1 MRYISIFIHS
11 LSSLSRPSRLNKDM
25 LDEKPFCLQ
34 HRLKEGK
41 VAFNLLILLQLAI
54 LSTTQA
60 EKGQVAFSL
69 LILIQLAS
77 LFTTQTKRRPSAI
90 QFVNPY
96 SAGQFVYNTGWK
108 RPSGIQFVNPYSAGQ
123 FVYNTDW
130 KRPSGIQFVN
140 PYSAD
145 LLQRGVSHIQQ
156 LHLSWQPHDVGVG
169 QLLFCAE
176 LHVKQEL
183 TGCHLY
189 GKPMHTLDFSQ
200 PVRCLLD

>member
-1 MRYISIFIHS
+1 
-11 LSSLSRPSRLNKDM
+11 M

-41 VAFNLLILLQLAI
+41 VAFSLLILLQLAI

-77 LFTTQTKRRPSAI
+77 LFTIQTKR
-90 QFVNPY
+90 
-96 SAGQFVYNTGWK
+96 
-108 RPSGIQFVNPYSAGQ
+108 
-123 FVYNTDW
+123 
-130 KRPSGIQFVN
+130 RPSGIQFVN